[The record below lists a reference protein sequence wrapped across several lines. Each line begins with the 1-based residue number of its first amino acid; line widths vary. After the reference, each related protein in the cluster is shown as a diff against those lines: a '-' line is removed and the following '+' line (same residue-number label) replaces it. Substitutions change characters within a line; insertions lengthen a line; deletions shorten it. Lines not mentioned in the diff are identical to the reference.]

1 MTGFCFQRLQSFFRK
16 SVWVA
21 SLLGIR
27 SIVTLFLAEIFVG
40 FSSVSLTGFFS
51 RSMKT
56 YKGLGVD
63 GQTILKIMP
72 SETRGGRDWYQLN
85 RPDFVHNCQCFL
97 SQFKEPLLF
106 KSQKPVSAFSVLMWR
121 TLPKSQ

>member
-1 MTGFCFQRLQSFFRK
+1 
-16 SVWVA
+16 
-21 SLLGIR
+21 
-27 SIVTLFLAEIFVG
+27 
-40 FSSVSLTGFFS
+40 
-51 RSMKT
+51 MKT

-97 SQFKEPLLF
+97 GQFKGPLLF
-106 KSQKPVSAFSVLMWR
+106 KSQKPVSAFSDKKSGASVLIWR
-121 TLPKSQ
+121 FLPKT